1 MRFFTQ
7 LSVLF
12 VLGLVALSACSSRRD
27 VAKSIAVSGGLSEMV
42 VSTPAFDLVA
52 YTRLTPGH
60 PTLTIYLEGDGYAWI
75 TPTRISDD
83 PTPRDPIALRMAV
96 RDPSPSVA
104 YLSRPCQYV
113 AGAGRRNCS
122 PAYWANG
129 RFAPEVISA
138 EAAAIRTLMAR
149 AGASRVRVVGYS
161 GGAAIALLL
170 PRYGIVPEKIIT
182 ASGVVAPSAWIHL
195 HDLSPLVGSLDPLDQ
210 PETLASIPQVHFVGA
225 ADPVVPRAVADAYVR
240 RIGTRAPIRV
250 VEVPAYS
257 HECCWS
263 DQWPAL
269 LRQAEQAL
277 ERP

>member
-1 MRFFTQ
+1 MRFFIRPSI
-7 LSVLF
+7 LVVF
-12 VLGLVALSACSSRRD
+12 GLMALSACSSRQD
-27 VAKSIAVSGGLSEMV
+27 VAKSIAISGGLSETV
-42 VSTPAFDLVA
+42 IPTPAFDLVA
-52 YTRLTPGH
+52 YTRLKPGH

-83 PTPRDPIALRMAV
+83 PTPRDPIALRMAA

-104 YLSRPCQYV
+104 YLARPCQYV
-113 AGAGRRNCS
+113 AGGGRRNCS

-129 RFAPEVISA
+129 RFAPEVIAA

-149 AGASRVRVVGYS
+149 AGASRLRVIGYS

-182 ASGVVAPSAWIHL
+182 ASGVVAPSAWVRL
-195 HDLSPLVGSLDPLDQ
+195 HELSPLVGSLDPLDQ
-210 PETLASIPQVHFVGA
+210 PETVATIPQVHFVGA
-225 ADPVVPRAVADAYVR
+225 EDRVVPRAVADAYVR
-240 RIGTRAPIRV
+240 RIGAQAPIRV

-257 HECCWS
+257 HECCWPE
-263 DQWPAL
+263 QWPSL
-269 LRQAEQAL
+269 LRQAEQVL